1 MNTSTKAEQ
10 TYRYD
15 ILRAPFYGILEAGW
29 STFALVIA
37 IRYFEAPDK
46 YKSFIAGAWSMGFLL
61 TPLTLYLVAKLRY
74 RSSLAC
80 ACMFGASAVLMVG
93 ATLAQSLLIF
103 TLLIMLSQI
112 ATAQQGPLM
121 LQIYS
126 DNYTSKE
133 RGSRMTVPFILMAL
147 CTSLFAY
154 FGGKLLDASINNYRI
169 LFAVI
174 TLAAVGAA
182 WAVSRIPS
190 KALTTEHIGNPWQS
204 FSLIWKDKL
213 FGYLLGSWMLL
224 GFGNLITLP
233 IRVEYLANPDYGVNA
248 SNTSIAF
255 LVLIVP
261 ATARVLSTKL
271 WGHFFDRLHLI
282 TTRNLL
288 NVFFMLSIAC
298 FFFTTNLVLLTFA
311 MALLGVAMGGGK
323 IVWSLWVT
331 KIAPDE
337 KASSYMSI
345 HMALTGFRGTLA
357 PFIGYWIL
365 SQSAPKVVAIVGLV
379 LIALSVVLFEF
390 VRKHPRWGA
399 RPIEP

>member
-1 MNTSTKAEQ
+1 MSLNNAEH

-15 ILRAPFYGILEAGW
+15 KLRAPFYGILEAGW

-37 IRYFEAPDK
+37 IRYFDAPDK
-46 YKSFIAGAWSMGFLL
+46 YKSFIAGAWSMGYLL

-74 RSSLAC
+74 RSSIAC
-80 ACMFGASAVLMVG
+80 ACMFGVSAVLMVG

-121 LQIYS
+121 LQIYA

-133 RGSRMTVPFILMAL
+133 RGGRMTVPFILTAL
-147 CTSLFAY
+147 SAIIFAY
-154 FGGKLLDASINNYRI
+154 FGGKLLDASIEYYRI
-169 LFAVI
+169 LFAII
-174 TLAAVGAA
+174 TLAAVAAA
-182 WAVSRIPS
+182 WAVAKIPS
-190 KALTTEHIGNPWQS
+190 QRLSTEHIGNPWQS

-233 IRVEYLANPDYGVNA
+233 IRIEYLANPEYGVNA
-248 SNTSIAF
+248 SNTQIAF
-255 LVLIVP
+255 LILIVP
-261 ATARVLSTKL
+261 ATARICSTKL
-271 WGHFFDRLHLI
+271 WGSIFDRMHLI

-288 NVFFMLSIAC
+288 SSVFLLSIGC
-298 FFFTTNLVLLTFA
+298 FFFTTNLIVLTLA
-311 MALLGVAMGGGK
+311 MALLGVAVGGGK

-365 SQSAPKVVAIVGLV
+365 SKSAPTYVAISGMLLIV
-379 LIALSVVLFEF
+379 LSIILFEV
-390 VRKHPRWGA
+390 VRRHPRFA
-399 RPIEP
+399 SESS

>member
-1 MNTSTKAEQ
+1 MSTVSKAEQ
-10 TYRYD
+10 TYHYD
-15 ILRAPFYGILEAGW
+15 KLRAPFYGILEAGW

-74 RSSLAC
+74 RSSIAC

-121 LQIYS
+121 LQIYA

-133 RGSRMTVPFILMAL
+133 RGSRMTVPFILTAL
-147 CTSLFAY
+147 CAILFAY
-154 FGGKLLDASINNYRI
+154 FGGKLLDASINYYRI
-169 LFAVI
+169 LFTVI

-204 FSLIWKDKL
+204 FSLIWKDRL

-233 IRVEYLANPDYGVNA
+233 IRVEYLANPNYGVNA
-248 SNTSIAF
+248 SNTTIAF

-271 WGHFFDRLHLI
+271 WGSIFDRLHLI

-288 NVFFMLSIAC
+288 NVFFLLSITC
-298 FFFTTNLVLLTFA
+298 FFFTTNLVLLTLA
-311 MALLGVAMGGGK
+311 MALLGFAMGGGK

-379 LIALSVVLFEF
+379 LIALSVVLFEL
-390 VRKHPRWGA
+390 VRKHPRWGKA
-399 RPIEP
+399 KA

>member
-1 MNTSTKAEQ
+1 MSIPSHNAEQ
-10 TYRYD
+10 TYYYD
-15 ILRAPFYGILEAGW
+15 KLRAPFYGILEAGW

-37 IRYFEAPDK
+37 IRYFDAPDK

-74 RSSLAC
+74 RSNVAC
-80 ACMFGASAVLMVG
+80 VCMFSISAVLMVG

-121 LQIYS
+121 LQIYAE
-126 DNYTSKE
+126 NYTSKE
-133 RGSRMTVPFILMAL
+133 RGSRMTVPFILTAL
-147 CTSLFAY
+147 CAILFAY
-154 FGGKLLDASINNYRI
+154 FGGKLLDVSINTYRV
-169 LFAVI
+169 LFAII
-174 TLAAVGAA
+174 TLAAICAA
-182 WAVSRIPS
+182 WAVSRMPS
-190 KALTTEHIGNPWQS
+190 QALSTEHVGNPWENL
-204 FSLIWKDKL
+204 SLIWKDKL

-248 SNTSIAF
+248 NNTTIAF

-261 ATARVLSTKL
+261 ATARILSTKL
-271 WGHFFDRLHLI
+271 WGNVFDRMHLI

-288 NVFFMLSIAC
+288 NVVFILSIAS
-298 FFFTTNLVLLTFA
+298 FFFTTNLVSLTLA
-311 MALLGVAMGGGK
+311 MTLLGFAMGGGK

-365 SQSAPKVVAIVGLV
+365 SQSAPTHVAIVGIL
-379 LIALSVVLFEF
+379 LIVISMLLFEV
-390 VRKHPRWGA
+390 VRKHPRFAGYKV
-399 RPIEP
+399 

>member
-1 MNTSTKAEQ
+1 MDTSNNAEQ
-10 TYRYD
+10 TYHYD
-15 ILRAPFYGILEAGW
+15 KLRAPFYGILEAGW

-61 TPLTLYLVAKLRY
+61 TPLTLYLVAKLQH
-74 RSSLAC
+74 RSSMAC

-93 ATLAQSLLIF
+93 ATLAQSLIIF

-121 LQIYS
+121 LQIYA
-126 DNYTSKE
+126 DNYTSRE
-133 RGSRMTVPFILMAL
+133 RGGRMTVPFILTAL
-147 CTSLFAY
+147 SAILFAY
-154 FGGKLLDASINNYRI
+154 FGGKLLDASIEYYRI
-169 LFAVI
+169 LFTLI

-182 WAVSRIPS
+182 WAVSRMPS
-190 KALTTEHIGNPWQS
+190 HALNTEHVGNPWQS

-224 GFGNLITLP
+224 GFGNLIALP

-248 SNTSIAF
+248 TNTTIAF

-261 ATARVLSTKL
+261 AIARILSTKI
-271 WGHFFDRLHLI
+271 WGRIFDHMHLI

-288 NVFFMLSIAC
+288 SSVFVLSIGC
-298 FFFTTNLVLLTFA
+298 FFFTTNLVVLTIA
-311 MALLGVAMGGGK
+311 MALQGVAVGGGK

-331 KIAPDE
+331 KIAPNE

-345 HMALTGFRGTLA
+345 HMAMTGFRGTFA

-365 SQSAPKVVAIVGLV
+365 SQSSPTYVAIVGML
-379 LIALSVVLFEF
+379 LIIVSMLLFEV
-390 VRKHPRWGA
+390 VRKHGRFGS
-399 RPIEP
+399 

>member
-1 MNTSTKAEQ
+1 MNTSSKAEQ

-37 IRYFEAPDK
+37 IRYFDAPES
-46 YKSFIAGAWSMGFLL
+46 YKSFIAGAWPMGFLL
-61 TPLTLYLVAKLRY
+61 TPLTLYIVAKWQQRPN
-74 RSSLAC
+74 LAC
-80 ACMFGASAVLMVG
+80 SCMFAVSAVLMVG
-93 ATLAQSLLIF
+93 ATLAQSLLLF
-103 TLLIMLSQI
+103 TLLIIFSQI

-126 DNYTSKE
+126 ENYTAKE
-133 RGSRMTVPFILMAL
+133 RGSRMTTPFVVTALSAILF
-147 CTSLFAY
+147 SLV
-154 FGGKLLDASINNYRI
+154 GGWLLDLSINYYRI
-169 LFAVI
+169 LFGI
-174 TLAAVGAA
+174 IIFAAAASA
-182 WAVSRIPS
+182 WAVKQIPS
-190 KALTTEHIGNPWQS
+190 KPLTTEHIGNPWQS
-204 FSLIWKDKL
+204 FSLIWKDRF

-224 GFGNLITLP
+224 GLGNLITLP
-233 IRVEYLANPDYGVNA
+233 IRVEYLANPAYGIDA
-248 SNTSIAF
+248 DNTTIAF
-255 LVLIVP
+255 LILVVP

-288 NVFFMLSIAC
+288 NVFFLLSTTC
-298 FFFTTNLVLLTFA
+298 FFFTTNLALLTLA
-311 MALLGVAMGGGK
+311 MALLGFAMGGGK

-345 HMALTGFRGTLA
+345 HMALTGVRGTLA

-365 SQSAPKVVAIVGLV
+365 SHSAPKAVAIVGLA
-379 LIALSVVLFEF
+379 LIALSVVLFEL
-390 VRKHPRWGA
+390 VRKHPRWNSRKA
-399 RPIEP
+399 

>member
-10 TYRYD
+10 TYHYD
-15 ILRAPFYGILEAGW
+15 KLRAPFYGILEAGW

-37 IRYFEAPDK
+37 IRYFDAPDK

-61 TPLTLYLVAKLRY
+61 TPLTLYLVAKLRH
-74 RSSLAC
+74 RSSIAC
-80 ACMFGASAVLMVG
+80 ACMFGVSAVLMVG

-121 LQIYS
+121 LQIYAE
-126 DNYTSKE
+126 NYTFRE
-133 RGSRMTVPFILMAL
+133 RGRRMTVPFILTAL
-147 CTSLFAY
+147 CAIFFAY
-154 FGGKLLDASINNYRI
+154 FGGKLLDVSINYYRI
-169 LFAVI
+169 LFAII

-190 KALTTEHIGNPWQS
+190 KALTTEHVGNPWQS
-204 FSLIWKDKL
+204 LSLIWKDKL

-248 SNTSIAF
+248 SNTTIAF

-261 ATARVLSTKL
+261 ATARIFSTKI
-271 WGHFFDRLHLI
+271 WGRIFDHMHLI

-288 NVFFMLSIAC
+288 SSVFVLSIGC
-298 FFFTTNLVLLTFA
+298 FFFTTNLIILTIA
-311 MALLGVAMGGGK
+311 MALLGVAVGGGK

-365 SQSAPKVVAIVGLV
+365 SQSTPTYVAITGML
-379 LIALSVVLFEF
+379 LIIVSMLMFEV
-390 VRKHPRWGA
+390 VRKHGRFA
-399 RPIEP
+399 S

>member
-1 MNTSTKAEQ
+1 MDTSNNAEQ
-10 TYRYD
+10 TYHYD
-15 ILRAPFYGILEAGW
+15 KLRAPFYGILEAGW

-61 TPLTLYLVAKLRY
+61 TPLTLYLVAKLQH
-74 RSSLAC
+74 RSSMAC

-93 ATLAQSLLIF
+93 ATLAQSLIIF

-121 LQIYS
+121 LQIYA
-126 DNYTSKE
+126 DNYTSRE
-133 RGSRMTVPFILMAL
+133 RGGRMTVPFILTAL
-147 CTSLFAY
+147 SAILFAY
-154 FGGKLLDASINNYRI
+154 FGGKLLDASIEYYRI
-169 LFAVI
+169 LFTLI

-182 WAVSRIPS
+182 WAVSRMPS
-190 KALTTEHIGNPWQS
+190 HALNTEHVGNPWQS

-224 GFGNLITLP
+224 GFGNLIALP

-248 SNTSIAF
+248 TNTTIAF

-261 ATARVLSTKL
+261 AIARILSTKI
-271 WGHFFDRLHLI
+271 WGRIFDHMHLI

-288 NVFFMLSIAC
+288 SSVFVLSIGC
-298 FFFTTNLVLLTFA
+298 FFFTTNLVVLTIA
-311 MALLGVAMGGGK
+311 MALQGVAVGGGK

-331 KIAPDE
+331 KIAPNE

-345 HMALTGFRGTLA
+345 HMAMTGFRGTFA

-365 SQSAPKVVAIVGLV
+365 SQSSPTYVAIVGML
-379 LIALSVVLFEF
+379 LIIVSMLLFEV
-390 VRKHPRWGA
+390 VRKHGRLGS
-399 RPIEP
+399 